1 MKFSKKRKTVIVI
14 VAVLLFVGMIYT
26 FRPMA
31 RIMSKKYRVWG
42 IDVSHYQGEV
52 DWKKIKDYDVDFVYI
67 KATEGSS
74 YVDERFEENKKKL
87 EENGFTYG
95 VYHFFSFDSKAKD
108 QAKHFIETIG
118 DMKGKLTP
126 VIDVEYYGD
135 KIKHPPKKK
144 NVQKQLQSML
154 DILEKEYGVKPMI
167 YSTQSFYIKYLDGD
181 FNDYPLWIRNVYFEP
196 VHKWKIWQ
204 YTDKYKMDGMNGKE
218 KYVDA
223 NVCKGDLKELIVD
236 EKK

>member
-1 MKFSKKRKTVIVI
+1 
-14 VAVLLFVGMIYT
+14 
-26 FRPMA
+26 
-31 RIMSKKYRVWG
+31 MSKKYKTWG

-52 DWKKIKDYDVDFVYI
+52 DWKKVKDTGVDFVYI

-74 YVDERFEENKKKL
+74 YVDECFGKNKKQL
-87 EENGFTYG
+87 EENEFTYG

-108 QAKHFIETIG
+108 QAKHFIETVG
-118 DMKGKLTP
+118 DMKGKLVP
-126 VIDVEYYGD
+126 VVDVEYYGN

-144 NVQKQLQSML
+144 NVQKELQKML

-167 YSTQSFYIKYLDGD
+167 YSTEPFYIKYLDGD
-181 FNDYPLWIRNVYFEP
+181 FDDYPLWVRNVYFEP

-223 NVCKGDLKELIVD
+223 NVCKGDLKDLIV
-236 EKK
+236 K